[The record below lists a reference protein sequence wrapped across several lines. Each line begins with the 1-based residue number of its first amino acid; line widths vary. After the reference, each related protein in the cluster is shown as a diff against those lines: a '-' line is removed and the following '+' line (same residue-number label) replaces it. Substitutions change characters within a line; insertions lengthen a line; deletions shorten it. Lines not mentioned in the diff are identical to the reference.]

1 MDATTGCRPSGPSGP
16 SRRRR
21 TFARGGRRDGFIDG
35 GRREDVRDEDARARA
50 GRVVMAGGYGGYGWS
65 KTKGYKLGGLF
76 AALALLSVVLSR
88 INLAISRSL
97 HKNKRSALLHVFEHL
112 QLELMLLGMLSLL
125 LQVAQEGL
133 LKICVKYASAA
144 GDDYCPAG
152 EKSLWSA
159 TVLHQT
165 HIFIFLLACT
175 HVVYVAISTSVC
187 SWKLRQWRKWETAGD
202 VKVLPLNPKINP
214 RNSTGVANLVWRAFW
229 SQFRFSVNKEMYLS
243 LRRLFLERTGATHDF
258 NFYDY
263 LRESMEEDMSS
274 LIGMTVMMW
283 SMATVFVTI
292 PEALF
297 LPAGLVCLGIM
308 IFVGTMLESV
318 ALRLSQAAYER
329 FADDIELEEE
339 EDGDIAIEKSP
350 AVRRRELR
358 EEIDSQN
365 FFWLGRPRL
374 LLKAYQFVLFENAIS
389 LSMLIFSLWQDKNWL
404 MSQAGMSVQTAW
416 ILFAV
421 DFLVLLHSALFILPV
436 YAITSTVGSH
446 CATSLQEYADKLGIT
461 REAALA
467 AYLERA
473 KESMSTEDAA
483 EVAAYDLSLLEHDV
497 EKVVATG
504 DFDME
509 ALPPSEIPAEL
520 RQKATLTEQ
529 RSRGVH
535 DIQKRGAARKIA
547 KAAGKLVPKHDHSRE
562 NERSLTGLLGAVLSK
577 QMKAELAKQQAAK
590 ARKEAEKAA
599 NPGLLKRTFSKKD
612 VKLSDDQ
619 PAASTVTADAPAPKL
634 ASRPS
639 MKDVFSMG
647 TAPPK

>member
-509 ALPPSEIPAEL
+509 ALPPSEIPADL

-577 QMKAELAKQQAAK
+577 QMKAELAKQNAAK

-647 TAPPK
+647 TPPPK